1 MIVVDTNV
9 LAYLW
14 IPGPLTDRCTS
25 LLQRDPAWLA
35 PPLWRSELRNVLA
48 NHLRAGLTTLE
59 GALRAMEG
67 AEDQMASTTV
77 DVESEAVLRLA
88 ADSGCSAYDCEFVAL
103 AHEIGIP
110 LVTADRKLRKSF
122 PGMVRTLDEMLR
134 EDA

>member
-14 IPGPLTDRCTS
+14 IPGPLTDRCAA
-25 LLQRDPAWLA
+25 LLQRDPAWMA

-48 NHLRAGLTTLE
+48 NHLRAGLTTLD
-59 GALRAMEG
+59 GAMRAMEG
-67 AEDQMASTTV
+67 AEAQMASTTV

-103 AHEIGIP
+103 AHDVGIP

-122 PGMVRTLDEMLR
+122 PGIVRTLDEMLG